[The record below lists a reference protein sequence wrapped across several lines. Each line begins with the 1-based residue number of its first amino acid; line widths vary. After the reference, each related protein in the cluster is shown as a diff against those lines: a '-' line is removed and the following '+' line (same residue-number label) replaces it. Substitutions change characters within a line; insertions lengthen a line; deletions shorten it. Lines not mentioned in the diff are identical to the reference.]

1 MIKAVASGLNRAL
14 KINQSS
20 IFAFSSVKDAL
31 KKKLD
36 EEIKYEG
43 ENKPSINEYI
53 NFFNNNGWDVN
64 YTGTQVELT
73 RKNGDYNLKV
83 LFNARSPSTD

>member
-1 MIKAVASGLNRAL
+1 MIKAVTSALTKTITFNNR
-14 KINQSS
+14 S
-20 IFAFSSVKDAL
+20 ILTFSSVKDAL

-43 ENKPSINEYI
+43 ENKPSTNEYI

-64 YTGTQVELT
+64 YNGTQV
-73 RKNGDYNLKV
+73 
-83 LFNARSPSTD
+83 